1 MHDAAEGVPP
11 RGTFHYRRAERSL
24 WTALV
29 VAAVWLALVTAY
41 VVIDASP
48 VILAIVALFTLP
60 ALWDLATNPIASL
73 SLTPQALVWQRGK
86 DKVTIPLDTIDHI
99 RLDTRLDLSVRATV
113 VLRSGQRLRIPP
125 DTMPPH
131 RPFEHALHAAGVP
144 TQRHHFSLRG

>member
-11 RGTFHYRRAERSL
+11 RGTFRYRRAGRSL

-41 VVIDASP
+41 VVIEASP

-60 ALWDLATNPIASL
+60 ALCDLATNPIASL
-73 SLTPQALVWQRGK
+73 SLSPQALVWQRGK